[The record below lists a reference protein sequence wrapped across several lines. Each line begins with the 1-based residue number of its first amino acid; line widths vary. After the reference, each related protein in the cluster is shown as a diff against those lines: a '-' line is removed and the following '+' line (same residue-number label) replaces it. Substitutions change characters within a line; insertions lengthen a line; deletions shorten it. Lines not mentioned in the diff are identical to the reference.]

1 MSGFLLALVKSMDIT
16 SVELARLEEN
26 SGEPFYCL
34 RKLVR
39 RHRLFRVLSIPNFN
53 DPGGKIMFYP
63 ITLTPVTFKLL
74 ANPCRRLLGIILFLT
89 ACFTTIA
96 AQTFAY
102 VVRQA
107 NDNEVVVIDTS
118 TNSILATIPTGGD
131 GSFRVDVNPNGD
143 WVYVANTGSQDIS
156 VIDTATNTVV
166 TKIPVGVFATDVAFT
181 PDGSR
186 AYVTGFSLNSVV
198 VIDATTHTVIDT
210 IPLQL
215 SVSVAVSPDGEFAY
229 VTTLGPNLAGT
240 LAVIDTSTNT
250 VVETLALGGEPQAI
264 AFSPT
269 EDIAYVT
276 ELLSARVFVIDTNSH
291 TVITT
296 ISVGEFPAGV
306 VVTPDGS
313 RVYVTNGLDNSVSV
327 IDTSDNSVI
336 ATIPVGM
343 FSVGIDIT
351 PDGRFVYVTNI
362 NAGTVSVIDTQSNT
376 VVTTITVGGILGGI
390 AIAPLNSPTSIEQC
404 KQGGYL
410 SFTNPVFKNQGQC
423 VKFVNDRI
431 RHR

>member
-1 MSGFLLALVKSMDIT
+1 M
-16 SVELARLEEN
+16 
-26 SGEPFYCL
+26 
-34 RKLVR
+34 
-39 RHRLFRVLSIPNFN
+39 
-53 DPGGKIMFYP
+53 MFYP
-63 ITLTPVTFKLL
+63 ITLTPLTFKLL
-74 ANPCRRLLGIILFLT
+74 TNLCGRLLGIVLFLT

-96 AQTFAY
+96 AQTSAY

-118 TNSILATIPTGGD
+118 TNLILATIPTGGD
-131 GSFRVDVNPNGD
+131 GSFRVDANPNGD
-143 WVYVANTGSQDIS
+143 WVYVANVGSQDIS
-156 VIDTATNTVV
+156 VIDTATNTVI
-166 TKIPVGVFATDVAFT
+166 TKIPVGVFASDVAFT

-210 IPLQL
+210 IPIQL
-215 SVSVAVSPDGEFAY
+215 SVSVAVSPGGEFAY

-276 ELLSARVFVIDTNSH
+276 ELRGVFVIDTTSH

-296 ISVGEFPAGV
+296 IAVGEFPAGL

-313 RVYVTNGLDNSVSV
+313 LVYVTNGLDNSVSV

-336 ATIPVGM
+336 ATIPVGL
-343 FSVGIDIT
+343 FPLSIDIT
-351 PDGRFVYVTNI
+351 PDGRFVYVSNI
-362 NAGTVSVIDTQSNT
+362 NAGTVSVIDTRSNT

-410 SFTNPVFKNQGQC
+410 SFSNPVFKNQGQC